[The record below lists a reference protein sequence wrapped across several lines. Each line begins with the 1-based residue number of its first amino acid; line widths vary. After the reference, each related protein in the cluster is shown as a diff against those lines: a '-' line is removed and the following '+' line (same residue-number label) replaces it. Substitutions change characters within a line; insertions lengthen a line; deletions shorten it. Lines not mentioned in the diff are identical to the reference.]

1 LNQRRTLFAE
11 TVIKTQ
17 LMRENSVLHVSLIL
31 VLTLVSGL
39 TASSQD
45 PQTAKASTPALQA
58 SLQSCDVSR
67 QRTISLNLQDDDA
80 QFIDGLKATDLTI
93 TEDKAPLN
101 IIQLETVTNVP
112 LSVVILI
119 DNSWTQS
126 YTFSQAKLAAQKFV
140 EWNLRNKNDRAALVT
155 FAVEATV
162 EEDLTGDWSK
172 LLSSISKLK
181 LEPSTGYP
189 PGPVTIGRTPPIRP
203 TRQGTSAISDAVWAS
218 TDGILKSVTGS
229 RRAIVVLTNGQDW
242 TSSTP
247 FSEAIAYA
255 GTNDVAVFAV
265 DMKLEGYT
273 LAGRTA
279 LTALAEDTGG
289 RSFGLRKIQDL
300 PEVLKKLDRQVR
312 SHYAV
317 TYCTSEHSARK
328 SPAKIEIEIKNSQLR
343 SAAKRVA
350 YPRLAS

>member
-1 LNQRRTLFAE
+1 
-11 TVIKTQ
+11 
-17 LMRENSVLHVSLIL
+17 MRENPVLQVSLIL
-31 VLTLVSGL
+31 VLMLTSGL
-39 TASSQD
+39 TAA
-45 PQTAKASTPALQA
+45 PQNPRTARASTLATQS
-58 SLQSCDVSR
+58 SLQSCEVSR
-67 QRTISLNLQDDDA
+67 QRTISLNLQDKDA
-80 QFIDGLKATDLTI
+80 QFIDGLKATDLAI
-93 TEDKAPLN
+93 TEDKTPLN
-101 IIQLETVTNVP
+101 IIRLETVTSVP
-112 LSVVILI
+112 LSAVILI

-140 EWNLRNKNDRAALVT
+140 EWNLRNKNDRAALVS
-155 FAVEATV
+155 FAVEATI
-162 EEDLTGDWSK
+162 EEDLASDWSK

-218 TDGILKSVTGS
+218 TDGILKSTTDS
-229 RRAIVVLTNGQDW
+229 RRVIVVLTNGQDW
-242 TSSTP
+242 TSITRL
-247 FSEAIAYA
+247 SEAIAYA
-255 GTNDVAVFAV
+255 GSNDVAVYAV

-273 LAGRTA
+273 IAGRTA
-279 LTALAEDTGG
+279 LTELAEDTGG

-300 PEVLKKLDRQVR
+300 PEVLQKLDRQVR
-312 SHYAV
+312 SHYAL
-317 TYCTSEHSARK
+317 TYCTPEPSARK